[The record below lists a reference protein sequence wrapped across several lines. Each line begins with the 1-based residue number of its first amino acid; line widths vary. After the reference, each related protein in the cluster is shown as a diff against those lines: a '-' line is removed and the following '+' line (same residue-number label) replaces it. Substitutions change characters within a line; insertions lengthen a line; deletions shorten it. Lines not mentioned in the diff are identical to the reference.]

1 MSDDRRHRIEVL
13 DVLRGIAILG
23 TLGTNIWIF
32 TNPDGAA
39 ALPGTSADPGSVAGQ
54 VERTLLFLANG
65 KFLALL
71 TIMFGIG
78 LELQYRSARRRGAR
92 WPGWYLWRTAL
103 LFAEG
108 LAHYVLIFEYDV
120 LMGYAV
126 IAAVVALLVRR
137 SDRVIRRWMVA
148 MGTLHVAMVGALTAL
163 LSGASIAAPRTA
175 LYTTGSWTDQVLN
188 RLLQAP
194 VYRAE
199 VVLIIPMGIVL
210 FGAGILLLRA
220 GVFDPTERAARLRS
234 RLLLLGAVA
243 LPVNLL
249 TSQAGQALFA
259 VDRYL
264 LPPLVALGI
273 LAGTTSLLL
282 RPRARSGV
290 LRGALRSVGRTALS
304 CYVFQN
310 LVAGV
315 LCYGWGFGLA
325 ARLDE
330 ARPWWV
336 VGAWLAISALFMTL
350 ATWWL
355 RRAERGPLELLWHRA
370 YLAPQQTSS
379 EAADRDK
386 PGAFRVR

>member
-1 MSDDRRHRIEVL
+1 MSNDRRHRIEVL

-32 TNPDGAA
+32 TNPDGPA
-39 ALPGTSADPGSVAGQ
+39 ALPGASADPGSVAGM

-137 SDRVIRRWMVA
+137 SDRVIRRWMIA
-148 MGTLHVAMVGALTAL
+148 MGTLHVAMIGALTVL
-163 LSGASIAAPRTA
+163 LSGVSTATPRTS
-175 LYTTGSWTDQVLN
+175 LYTAGAWTDQVLN

-210 FGAGILLLRA
+210 FGAGVLLLRA
-220 GVFDPTERAARLRS
+220 GVFDDTERAARLRS
-234 RLLLLGAVA
+234 RLLLLGATA
-243 LPVNLL
+243 LPMNLV

-282 RPRARSGV
+282 RMRARPGV
-290 LRGALRSVGRTALS
+290 LRGALVSVGRTALS

-336 VGAWLAISALFMTL
+336 VGAWLAIGALFMAL

-355 RRAERGPLELLWHRA
+355 RRSERGPLELLWHRA
-370 YLAPQQTSS
+370 YVAPQQTSRV
-379 EAADRDK
+379 AADRDK
-386 PGAFRVR
+386 AGTRRVR